1 MTPSTTIST
10 RSSTLVRFLVIQP
23 GSLHITDTRFSL
35 QVIWSPRS
43 QAIT

>member
-10 RSSTLVRFLVIQP
+10 RSSTLVRRLVIQQ
-23 GSLHITDTRFSL
+23 GSPHITDTRFSF

-43 QAIT
+43 LAIT